1 MEKDSVVC
9 RLDSVQCE
17 NSHVPLSIKLTSGV
31 GGMELGAGIIGI
43 RQR

>member
-17 NSHVPLSIKLTSGV
+17 NSHVPLSIKHSDA